1 MILYRNNS
9 KEFINDVDRNVIA
22 DKIDLAYTQR
32 TGRKST
38 PSERRS
44 WNNSMRFMETVVRKS
59 QIPNDCGILIE
70 YNIPSTSKRIDFVIT
85 GHNENNDSNFLIIE
99 LKQWESAEATNKEA
113 IVKTFLNNSIVE
125 TTPPAYQAYS
135 YKVTA
140 HVYTQKKGG

>member
-1 MILYRNNS
+1 
-9 KEFINDVDRNVIA
+9 
-22 DKIDLAYTQR
+22 
-32 TGRKST
+32 
-38 PSERRS
+38 
-44 WNNSMRFMETVVRKS
+44 MRFMETVVRKS

-125 TTPPAYQAYS
+125 TTHPAIRHTHI
-135 YKVTA
+135 KNFFLI
-140 HVYTQKKGG
+140 